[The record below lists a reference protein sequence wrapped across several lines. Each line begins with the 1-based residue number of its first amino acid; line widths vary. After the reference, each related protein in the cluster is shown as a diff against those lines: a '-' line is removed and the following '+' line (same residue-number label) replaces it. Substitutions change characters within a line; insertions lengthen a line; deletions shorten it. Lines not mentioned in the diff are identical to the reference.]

1 MEDHVASPEEVRQAI
16 ESLTVADYL
25 RLNAYARN
33 RIARLGS
40 LVGSHGAD
48 DLLQEAMLSLLEEGR
63 RYWRPERV
71 SLTDFLMGTM
81 RSIGSNWARK
91 GARGDAPLHGADL
104 MPPSEE
110 GGDPPDFFDTL
121 AGPGRNPELQLVDN
135 EYQTEAEL
143 IQEIENLVK
152 DDLIA
157 SFVLDEMKTGRKGP
171 DIMKALGITE
181 KELRAAQRMIQRR
194 VRARWPGGL
203 PHVR

>member
-1 MEDHVASPEEVRQAI
+1 MEGHIASPEEVRQAI
-16 ESLTVADYL
+16 ESLTEVDYL

-40 LVGSHGAD
+40 LAGSHGAD

-104 MPPSEE
+104 MPQSEE
-110 GGDPPDFFDTL
+110 QDDSGDFFDTIPGQ
-121 AGPGRNPELQLVDN
+121 GPDPEMQLVNN
-135 EYQTEAEL
+135 ECQTLENL
-143 IQEIENLVK
+143 IQEIEGLVE
-152 DDLIA
+152 DDLTA
-157 SFVLDEMKTGRKGP
+157 SVVLDEMKAGKKGP

-181 KELRAAQRMIQRR
+181 KELRAAQRIIQRR
-194 VRARWPGGL
+194 VRARWGGL